1 VRNLKLCILL
11 FGLFVTLGLRA
22 QNANA
27 QFIMHNAQSIDTI
40 APINSMVSID
50 AINSIDS
57 IKIYTSNIKY
67 HAKQQKNVIL
77 AEN

>member
-1 VRNLKLCILL
+1 MGNLKLCILL

-57 IKIYTSNIKY
+57 TNSQLSTLN
-67 HAKQQKNVIL
+67 
-77 AEN
+77 